1 MLDDEMVEAARIDR
15 ARASAKRENALLIPS
30 DANHSADGRRWWRRR
45 ELNPRPKTCPGRRYR
60 LSPVCSFALRI
71 KTGRKRAALVRL
83 DLALLPRTEGSEPA
97 RIDDAL
103 NPRHGR
109 AEIRAWLPFRQ
120 PEPSF
125 RWHF

>member
-1 MLDDEMVEAARIDR
+1 M
-15 ARASAKRENALLIPS
+15 
-30 DANHSADGRRWWRRR
+30 
-45 ELNPRPKTCPGRRYR
+45 NPRPKARPRRPYR
-60 LSPVCSFALRI
+60 LSSAWSFASRI
-71 KTGRKRAALVRL
+71 KAEQKRTMLVRL

-103 NPRHGR
+103 DPRHGR

-120 PEPSF
+120 PKPSF